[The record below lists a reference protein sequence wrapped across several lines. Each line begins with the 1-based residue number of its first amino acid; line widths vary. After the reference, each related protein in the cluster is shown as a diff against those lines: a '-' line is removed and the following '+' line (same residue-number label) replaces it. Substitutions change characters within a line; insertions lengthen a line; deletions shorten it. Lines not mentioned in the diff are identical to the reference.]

1 MGLDYGEILCTAVDE
16 IVSTRLQGL
25 SYDITKLCTIVDD
38 TYSYQGKY
46 KVSDGTAKYDA
57 FSTDNNLKKGNS
69 VLVTIPNGDYT
80 MQKTIKGRVAA
91 ADTTPFKYTSPLDT
105 MISFTEDIFNGPQP
119 DGIITERG
127 LTANSNY
134 KTVIGPIYSK
144 TYENGISGFT
154 RLGISADFKS
164 LLSGLDVAEGTYGIK
179 LLIQS
184 EVVDK
189 PGSIRGVV
197 YDLDFNSSDMIGN
210 PYQFEDYFTQ
220 EKVFDISFI
229 GKIKTIE
236 AYFYQ
241 NNNFKDGNGNLIPY
255 GFSSSGED
263 IGLDN
268 ISSSILNL
276 FVDNVQVFLGYDIN
290 EFKDETLII
299 CTNNTLSY
307 HYTNDDNS
315 KIMELRWIHKLED
328 GKHFTILSQSN
339 FDTEKYS
346 VKWFRYTPGYDQENL
361 DKYAKKDWKEIPY
374 DYGNPFSCTFLPDIK
389 LQKEQIKVIGIIK
402 DGVSA
407 GGKETESAYFSNILT
422 FENEEHVPDSKT
434 QDAAVALSIY
444 CEDGTEGNYFIYN
457 QNGKIN
463 NQGIGQGYK
472 RTLKAL
478 FNGAEIT
485 SDIGTL
491 DWIKWYFP
499 YTGSKL
505 NQNKSMLIMNGYF
518 NENEVEQK
526 DYSYKGVNYWV
537 VKRYPNEVVDGDGKL
552 RFSTDEQS
560 YSITNQW
567 SYKNSNNTIICRI
580 SIDGVEYEAIEE
592 MRFGKSGTNGTNTT
606 LVLELDDNKNALEA
620 IQGSKISITAWTY
633 DEEGLRS
640 GFAGSEDIK
649 WSWYKRSNNEY
660 MTFSS
665 NGATATIISKINYVP
680 NDNYY
685 ILQAEYNGLVA
696 YLPIPIKS
704 TGAAF
709 LEGARE
715 IIYNHQ
721 GNPSYYNDVYNI
733 YYYENGQYKRDDT
746 VVWRLSYDESLG
758 ESYLT
763 KSYMPAL
770 KRQDGSAIEPEKATK
785 RGEKVALSA
794 PSFYASGYN
803 DKLCVY
809 GYGDYGDHWSQPILV
824 LQSKYDFAML
834 NNWDGTLTIDED
846 KSTILS
852 TMLGAGRKNS
862 NNTFSGVLIGD
873 IQKGTGLESSSTLTG
888 VYGLQEG
895 KISYSLTEDGM
906 ATLGANGNGQIIIDG
921 SKSEIKTKGYDM
933 GGTSGMKIDLN
944 TGLLNI
950 RNGAHKSLINL
961 SAGLPLKDTD
971 GKNIDNP
978 YFLISTQDGMDL
990 IRIDDN
996 NYYLQSYNYKATE
1009 GSRYDLMTG
1018 EIFVAGP
1025 GGNFKVS
1032 PQGGNTPLLEINY
1045 LEGVS
1050 QKSTLMKVGASE
1062 YYLQSKDYAVANA
1075 KKVYNSYGQEVGD
1088 LYKINGLKLAK
1099 SGNDWWQADNGSAYN
1114 DYTIIN
1120 GNIYKA
1126 VWDGSTWRQSN
1137 IVNFGNI
1144 YYNYNGEGGS
1154 FSSLALSAQKNK
1166 EKYLAMAVKQY
1177 DKEEKR
1183 NKGFKLDLNNNLIEG
1198 YDLYLRGIKGD
1209 TDDGV
1214 HQIVIDSGAPTY
1226 PLRIGNNFSVD
1237 WDGNVRCTNPAL
1249 SGNDGTI
1256 NLGNFYINSG
1266 AAGGGQWD
1274 GNSLGL
1280 NGYTFGPLSNL
1291 DSYIWYK

>member
-57 FSTDNNLKKGNS
+57 FSTDNNLKKGNN

-91 ADTTPFKYTSPLDT
+91 TDTTPFKYTSPLDT

-119 DGIITERG
+119 EGITTERG

-134 KTVIGPIYSK
+134 KSVIGPIYSK
-144 TYENGISGFT
+144 TYENGMSGFT

-164 LLSGLDVAEGTYGIK
+164 LLSGLDVAQGTYGIK

-184 EVVDK
+184 EAATQPGVVK
-189 PGSIRGVV
+189 EVV

-229 GKIKTIE
+229 EKIKTIE

-255 GFSSSGED
+255 SFSTSGED
-263 IGLDN
+263 IGLDKAPG
-268 ISSSILNL
+268 SILNL
-276 FVDNVQVFLGYDIN
+276 FVDNVKVYLGYDIN
-290 EFKDETLII
+290 EFKDETLVI
-299 CTNNTLSY
+299 CTNNSLSY
-307 HYTNDDNS
+307 HYTKSDNT
-315 KIMELRWIHKLED
+315 KTMELRWIHKLED

-339 FDTEKYS
+339 FDENKYV
-346 VKWFRYTPGYDQENL
+346 VKWFRYTPGYEDL
-361 DKYAKKDWKEIPY
+361 DKYAKKDWKEIPC
-374 DYGNPFSCTFLPDIK
+374 DYGNPFSCTFSPDIK
-389 LQKEQIKVIGIIK
+389 TQKEQIKVIGIIK
-402 DGVSA
+402 DGISA
-407 GGKETESAYFSNILT
+407 GGQETESAYFSNILI
-422 FENEEHVPDSKT
+422 FENEEYVPDSKT
-434 QDAAVALSIY
+434 QDAAIALSIY

-505 NQNKSMLIMNGYF
+505 NQNNSMLIMNGYF
-518 NENEVEQK
+518 NDNEVEQK
-526 DYSYKGVNYWV
+526 NYSYKGVNYWV
-537 VKRYPNEVVDGDGKL
+537 VKRYPENSVRGDGKL
-552 RFSTDEQS
+552 HFSSDEQS

-580 SIDGVEYEAIEE
+580 SVDGVEYEAIEE

-620 IQGSKISITAWTY
+620 VAGNQISVSAWTY
-633 DEEGLRS
+633 NEEGLRS
-640 GFAGSEDIK
+640 GFAGSENIN
-649 WSWYKRSNNEY
+649 WSWFKRSNSDY
-660 MTFSS
+660 MSFTPKGASVVITS
-665 NGATATIISKINYVP
+665 NISYVP
-680 NDNYY
+680 TDNYF

-696 YLPIPIKS
+696 YLPIPMKS
-704 TGAAF
+704 SGAAF
-709 LEGARE
+709 FEGARE

-721 GNPSYYNDVYNI
+721 GNPSYYNDIYNI
-733 YYYENGQYKRDDT
+733 YYYENGQYKKDDT
-746 VVWRLSYDESLG
+746 VSWLLNYNESLG
-758 ESYLT
+758 QGILVN
-763 KSYMPAL
+763 SYMPTL
-770 KRQDGSAIEPEKATK
+770 KKQNGISIAARARTN

-803 DKLCVY
+803 DMLCVY
-809 GYGDYGDHWSQPILV
+809 GAGLHGTYWAQPILV

-834 NNWDGTLTIDED
+834 NKWDGTLTIDED
-846 KSTILS
+846 NSTILS

-873 IQKGTGLESSSTLTG
+873 IQKGTGLGDASILTG

-961 SAGLPLKDTD
+961 SAGLPLKDINGND
-971 GKNIDNP
+971 IDNP
-978 YFLISTQDGMDL
+978 YFLISTQDGKDL

-996 NYYLQSYNYKATE
+996 NYYLQSYNYTATA
-1009 GSRYDLMTG
+1009 GSRYNLMTG

-1032 PQGGNTPLLEINY
+1032 PQGEGTPLLEINY
-1045 LEGVS
+1045 LEGAQQS
-1050 QKSTLMKVGASE
+1050 ILMKVGANE
-1062 YYLQSKDYAVANA
+1062 YYLQSKDYAVADSI
-1075 KKVYNSYGQEVGD
+1075 KVYNSYGGVVGD
-1088 LYKINGLKLAK
+1088 LYKIDALKVK
-1099 SGNDWWQADNGSAYN
+1099 WRGNNLYQANDGSASSG
-1114 DYTIIN
+1114 YTIIN
-1120 GNIYKA
+1120 NNIYQVNWSNNA
-1126 VWDGSTWRQSN
+1126 WRQGSV
-1137 IVNFGNI
+1137 VNFEDV
-1144 YYNYNGEGGS
+1144 YYNYNGEGGN
-1154 FSSLALSAQKNK
+1154 FSSIALPAQKNK

-1177 DKEEKR
+1177 GDQQKR
-1183 NKGFKLDLNNNLIEG
+1183 EKGFKLDLNNNLIEG
-1198 YDLYLRGIKGD
+1198 YDLYLRGIKTND
-1209 TDDGV
+1209 NNDGSR
-1214 HQIVIDSGAPTY
+1214 QIVIDSGAPTY
-1226 PLRIGNNFSVD
+1226 PLRIGNNFAVD
-1237 WDGNVRCTNPAL
+1237 WDGNVYCTNPTL
-1249 SGNDGTI
+1249 TGNGGNIELGSFHFSSSG
-1256 NLGNFYINSG
+1256 
-1266 AAGGGQWD
+1266 AGGGLW
-1274 GNSLGL
+1274 
-1280 NGYTFGPLSNL
+1280 NGDSIGINGFSCGPLANFYSN
-1291 DSYIWYK
+1291 IWYQ